1 MSRSVSTRAPTWP
14 LVRRIEANR
23 PLEGFR
29 RLLSVARGR
38 VRVEH
43 GVLDVERTDHRCG
56 LRRPLA
62 RASVKLLE
70 QNDRLSMQ
78 FEYLV
83 REMLEA
89 PTVLDEAQGPS
100 ELKVIVRPKRATR
113 EPVGRTEVWL
123 TWVSDKR
130 NPRGRRGQRRD
141 LALDGVHAPGEHDQ
155 EGSGSKRNE
164 RQRPE
169 QVVEILRYV
178 ID

>member
-1 MSRSVSTRAPTWP
+1 M
-14 LVRRIEANR
+14 
-23 PLEGFR
+23 
-29 RLLSVARGR
+29 
-38 VRVEH
+38 
-43 GVLDVERTDHRCG
+43 
-56 LRRPLA
+56 A

-100 ELKVIVRPKRATR
+100 ELKVILRPKRAAR

-123 TWVSDKR
+123 TWVAD
-130 NPRGRRGQRRD
+130 
-141 LALDGVHAPGEHDQ
+141 
-155 EGSGSKRNE
+155 KRNE